1 MHHLNQEYVLQKFS
15 YLFSDGLP
23 TIVFRGHFKRLEISF
38 LGENKGRLLWEGYGV
53 SGLPKLRRKLWTDA
67 EFFIVKSA
75 RSGFVF
81 SGICHAAVRS
91 DFVFQSHSPV
101 GGVDDESS

>member
-1 MHHLNQEYVLQKFS
+1 MLRCY
-15 YLFSDGLP
+15 
-23 TIVFRGHFKRLEISF
+23 FKRLEVAF
-38 LGENKGRLLWEGYGV
+38 LGEKKGRLFFGDCGINDL
-53 SGLPKLRRKLWTDA
+53 SKIRRKLWTNA

-75 RSGFVF
+75 RSGLVF

-91 DFVFQSHSPV
+91 DFVFQPHSPV